1 LIFFSLGL
9 LAFAVTDLVR
19 WHPTCLDPLRSISSV
34 VVGVGT
40 TVAMAMSSGAVPWP
54 ALAIGAVA
62 AAVLLVWVSLDYLE
76 TGPIWGIALVGVIL
90 IALFSLSGSAEPL
103 DGSLTDWYEGLAF
116 PFVKAVSLDQFVLGV
131 AAALFLLA
139 TTNRVVR
146 LVLDATLPGWK
157 SGEDTLKGGR
167 VLGPLERVIVGAIVL
182 AGDPAAA
189 AIVIAAKGLLR
200 FPEIREGDDGPG
212 PEAIT
217 EYFLIGTLTSLL
229 IAVLLAVLVATAG

>member
-1 LIFFSLGL
+1 MILFSLGL

-19 WHPTCLDPLRSISSV
+19 WHPTCLDPMRSVGSV
-34 VVGVGT
+34 VAGVGA
-40 TVAMAMSSGAVPWP
+40 TVAVAMLSNAVPWP
-54 ALAIGAVA
+54 IPVIGAAA
-62 AAVLLVWVSLDYLE
+62 AAVLLIWVSLDYLKSR
-76 TGPIWGIALVGVIL
+76 PIWGIALVGGVL
-90 IALFSLSGSAEPL
+90 IALFALSGSADPL
-103 DGSLTDWYEGLAF
+103 DGSLVDWYEGLGF
-116 PFVKAVSLDQFVLGV
+116 SFVEAVSLDQFVLGV

-146 LVLDATLPGWK
+146 LVLDAAIPDWA

-167 VLGPLERVIVGAIVL
+167 VLGPLERLIVGAIVL

-200 FPEIREGDDGPG
+200 FPEIREGDGPG

-229 IAVLLAVLVATAG
+229 IAALLAVLVASAG